1 MAVCTYLCSSHAVL
15 IVAKTRRFMNNK
27 EHDSG
32 RAEDIRMFKL
42 FIVEDDKVLV
52 NLLEEHLH
60 KFGYETRA
68 VEEFDTVKAQFEQFS
83 PHLVLM
89 DVNLPKFD
97 GYYWCRQI
105 RSLSTCPI
113 LFISARAGKMD
124 QVMALENGADDY
136 ITKPF
141 DYEIVTAKIN
151 SQLRRAYGSY
161 AAQANDRTITV
172 EGLMLDPD
180 RLLLTWKEANI
191 ELSFTE
197 VKIIEELMKKAG
209 QVVSRDRL
217 LEKIWD
223 DQTFVDDNT
232 LNVYVTRVR
241 KKLSALAIEEA
252 VQTIRGQG
260 YRMQPNWGMPS

>member
-1 MAVCTYLCSSHAVL
+1 
-15 IVAKTRRFMNNK
+15 
-27 EHDSG
+27 
-32 RAEDIRMFKL
+32 MFKL
-42 FIVEDDKVLV
+42 FIIEDDKGLV
-52 NLLEEHLH
+52 SLLEEHLH
-60 KFGYETRA
+60 KFGYDTRA
-68 VEEFDTVKAQFEQFS
+68 VDDFGTVRAQFDQYE

-105 RSLSTCPI
+105 RSVSTCPI
-113 LFISARAGKMD
+113 LFISARESKMD

-151 SQLRRAYGSY
+151 SHLRRAYGSY
-161 AAQANDRTITV
+161 AAQSNDRTV
-172 EGLMLDPD
+172 AVYGLKLDNE
-180 RLLLTWKEANI
+180 RLLLSLNMMEV

-197 VKIIEELMKKAG
+197 AKIMDELMKK
-209 QVVSRDRL
+209 VDCLVSRDRL

-223 DQTFVDDNT
+223 DQAFVDENT

-241 KKLSALAIEEA
+241 KKLSVLAIEDSL
-252 VQTIRGQG
+252 QTIRGQG
-260 YRMQPNWGMPS
+260 YRLHPNWGLLS